1 MADPT
6 PADLA
11 AMLKAVFEPDPPSSP
26 ETLQSAFAKWHDR
39 FEKNLKEE
47 RVEAYA
53 FESCFLEGERTG
65 RSILSWCEQ
74 HNETPS
80 ELSSKLYNVKDFIT
94 QLYDALAPQDGSIN
108 KQRYGFWRHVDIANL
123 IQQGKRADRE
133 HFLDR
138 QSLKHLA
145 DFYLARPWMH
155 TANLDWIFT
164 DALIAGELVATY
176 EWLQGQQ
183 GGFAYALFEGNKVK
197 TALFKIVQVP
207 LSFFL
212 GWVAPGLFCWWL
224 NPSFPRVSIIIGVAY
239 YVLNIGWLA
248 FQLGRRALY
257 RLRGSKSLRQRAAEL
272 NTSMFNAYYEL
283 REATIH
289 VPSLRR
295 AVEQAKEKGVGWD
308 PQLFCVLDNVAQK
321 NPSTWTVHQN

>member
-1 MADPT
+1 MADPD
-6 PADLA
+6 PEDFS
-11 AMLKAVFEPDPPSSP
+11 AMFKGMFEPDPPSSP
-26 ETLQSAFAKWHDR
+26 ETLQSVFAKWRDR

-47 RVEAYA
+47 REDARA
-53 FESCFLEGERTG
+53 FESCLLVGECTG

-80 ELSSKLYNVKDFIT
+80 GLSSRLYYVKDFIT
-94 QLYDALAPQDGSIN
+94 QLYDALSRQDGSIS
-108 KQRYGFWRHVDIANL
+108 KHRYAFWRHVDIANL

-138 QSLKHLA
+138 QALKSLA
-145 DFYLARPWMH
+145 DAYLARPWMH
-155 TANLDWIFT
+155 SAKLDWIFT

-183 GGFAYALFEGNKVK
+183 GGFAYALCDGSKVK
-197 TALFKIVQVP
+197 TILFKIVQAP
-207 LSFFL
+207 LSFFF
-212 GWVAPGLFCWWL
+212 GWIAPGLFCWWL
-224 NPSFPRVSIIIGVAY
+224 SPSFPKISTTIGVVY
-239 YVLNIGWLA
+239 YVLSVGWLA
-248 FQLGRRALY
+248 ILLGRRALY
-257 RLRGSKSLRQRAAEL
+257 RLRGGKSLRRRAAEL

-295 AVEQAKEKGVGWD
+295 AVARVGGYAD
-308 PQLFCVLDNVAQK
+308 TRLIGAAHRLG
-321 NPSTWTVHQN
+321 